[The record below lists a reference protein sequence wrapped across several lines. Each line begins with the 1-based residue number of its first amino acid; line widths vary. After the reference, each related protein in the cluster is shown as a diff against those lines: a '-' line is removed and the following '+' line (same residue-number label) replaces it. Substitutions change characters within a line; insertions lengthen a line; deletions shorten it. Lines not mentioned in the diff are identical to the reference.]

1 MDFGGELS
9 ILEPSVAF
17 QIMSFSLLTGE
28 LKFMT
33 HDNVASFYF
42 RKGELICATMDT
54 RKKKL
59 GEFLIEKGWLT
70 EEQLGKVLRDFSS
83 KEGRGRRIGHA
94 LIARGYLDYNTLVAA
109 IQEQM
114 KEVVYEVLSWRKGQ
128 FIFFH
133 DVFPQDEDILL
144 EVKLDN
150 LILEGLKRLDE
161 AKGPQR

>member
-1 MDFGGELS
+1 MDFGGDLS

-28 LKFMT
+28 IKFVT

-42 RKGELICATMDT
+42 KKGELIYATMDT

-59 GEFLIEKGWLT
+59 GKFLIEKGWLT
-70 EEQLGKVLRDFSS
+70 EEQLAKVLREYWA
-83 KEGRGRRIGHA
+83 KEGRGRIGNA
-94 LIARGYLDYNTLVAA
+94 LIERGYLDYNSLAQA

-133 DVFPQDEDILL
+133 DVFPGDEDILL
-144 EVKLDN
+144 EVKLDH

-161 AKGPQR
+161 AKGLR

>member
-1 MDFGGELS
+1 MDFGGDLS

-28 LKFMT
+28 IKFVT
-33 HDNVASFYF
+33 QNNVASFYF
-42 RKGELICATMDT
+42 RKGELIYATMDT

-59 GEFLIEKGWLT
+59 GRFLIEKGLLT
-70 EEQLGKVLRDFSS
+70 EEQLAKALHEYLPR
-83 KEGRGRRIGHA
+83 EGRGRIGRA
-94 LIARGYLDYNTLVAA
+94 LIERGYLDYNSLAEA

-114 KEVVYEVLSWRKGQ
+114 KEVVYEVLAWRRGQ

-133 DVFPQDEDILL
+133 DVLPGEEDILL
-144 EVKLDN
+144 EVKLDH

-161 AKGPQR
+161 AGDSR